1 MLCFPHAGR
10 LRCWRCV
17 SPYFGDTASLPCEM
31 VASQGCTQG
40 CEHHQACTNRGSL
53 PFIWHAELS
62 VLQVEHW
69 KEQAG
74 LSPAQRQFVDL
85 SDIQDARNLPE
96 HEDH

>member
-1 MLCFPHAGR
+1 MSSYSECCAGH
-10 LRCWRCV
+10 
-17 SPYFGDTASLPCEM
+17 E
-31 VASQGCTQG
+31 
-40 CEHHQACTNRGSL
+40 
-53 PFIWHAELS
+53 HAELS